1 MITLLPEVGYLAETP
16 LAMSGS
22 ANLSLSSALR
32 FATFAEGPPPPC
44 FLLGPFRETGSS
56 GSCSKSDSLRISH
69 CQLVF
74 LSSFKLRRAHSR
86 QHATGHALASKDR
99 ASTPRRTAPRRA
111 APGRANSHVRIQIQ
125 VHSLRGLFEPVLLV
139 ILLLH
144 LVLRLFDRL
153 GQSDPLFQLGHEPGV
168 DGQVG

>member
-44 FLLGPFRETGSS
+44 FLLGPFRETGLS
-56 GSCSKSDSLRISH
+56 GSYSKSDSLRRSH

-74 LSSFKLRRAHSR
+74 LSLSEPCKAGSRQQVADRKPRIGLEGPIIDHRRRA
-86 QHATGHALASKDR
+86 
-99 ASTPRRTAPRRA
+99 APRRA
-111 APGRANSHVRIQIQ
+111 DSHVRIQIQ
-125 VHSLRGLFEPVLLV
+125 VHRLRGLFEPVLVV

-144 LVLRLFDRL
+144 LVLRLFDRF
-153 GQSDPLFQLGHEPGV
+153 GQSDPLFQFGHEPGV

>member
-99 ASTPRRTAPRRA
+99 AARCG
-111 APGRANSHVRIQIQ
+111 GRANSHVRIQIQ